1 MKITKYKNV
10 DDVQTQHPIGILS
23 NAIVINFQLRVWR
36 IIEQQQR
43 INKKSKKS
51 LVAHVKVF
59 LHSLRA

>member
-10 DDVQTQHPIGILS
+10 DYVQTQHPIGILS
-23 NAIVINFQLRVWR
+23 TAIVINFQLSVWR